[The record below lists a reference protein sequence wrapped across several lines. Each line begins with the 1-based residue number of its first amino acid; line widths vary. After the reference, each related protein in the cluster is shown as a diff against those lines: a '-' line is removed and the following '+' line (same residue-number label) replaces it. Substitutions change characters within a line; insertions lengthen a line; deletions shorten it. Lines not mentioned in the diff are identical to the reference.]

1 MYHCKLNCFF
11 FNFFSFQLRK
21 AIEDVNSGN
30 LVPKSVP
37 QSGIPV
43 TPITPVS
50 EPLLMRSDEKEVYNS
65 NTITSIDS
73 LFQSNSE
80 NCSTDIELDNF
91 RNNMKQ

>member
-1 MYHCKLNCFF
+1 M
-11 FNFFSFQLRK
+11 SPQLRK

-30 LVPKSVP
+30 LVSSSNPPP
-37 QSGIPV
+37 QPIPV

-50 EPLLMRSDEKEVYNS
+50 EPLLMRHDDKEVYNS
-65 NTITSIDS
+65 NTITSVDS

>member
-1 MYHCKLNCFF
+1 M
-11 FNFFSFQLRK
+11 RK

-30 LVPKSVP
+30 LVPKS
-37 QSGIPV
+37 QSPLQEIPI

-50 EPLLMRSDEKEVYNS
+50 EPLLMKEDKEVYNS
-65 NTITSIDS
+65 NTITSVDS

-91 RNNMKQ
+91 RNNMNMKQ

>member
-1 MYHCKLNCFF
+1 M
-11 FNFFSFQLRK
+11 FNFNIAPFQLRK

-30 LVPKSVP
+30 LVSKSHPPVE
-37 QSGIPV
+37 IPV

-50 EPLLMRSDEKEVYNS
+50 EPLLMKSDHDDKEVYNS
-65 NTITSIDS
+65 NTITSVDS
-73 LFQSNSE
+73 LFQSNSD

>member
-1 MYHCKLNCFF
+1 M
-11 FNFFSFQLRK
+11 RK

-30 LVPKSVP
+30 LVSKSLP
-37 QSGIPV
+37 PLEIPV
-43 TPITPVS
+43 TPITPVA
-50 EPLLMRSDEKEVYNS
+50 EPLLMKEDKEVYNS
-65 NTITSIDS
+65 NTITSVDS

>member
-1 MYHCKLNCFF
+1 
-11 FNFFSFQLRK
+11 LRK

-30 LVPKSVP
+30 LVPKS
-37 QSGIPV
+37 QSPLQEIPI

-50 EPLLMRSDEKEVYNS
+50 EPLLMKEDKEVYNS
-65 NTITSIDS
+65 NTITSVDS

-91 RNNMKQ
+91 RNNMNMKQ